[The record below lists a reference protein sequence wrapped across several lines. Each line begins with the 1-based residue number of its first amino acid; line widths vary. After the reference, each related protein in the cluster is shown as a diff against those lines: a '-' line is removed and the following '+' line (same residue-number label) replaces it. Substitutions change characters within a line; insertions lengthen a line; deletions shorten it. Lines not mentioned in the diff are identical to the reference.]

1 MSEIDSNKNTFKKKL
16 LEKQKEAKIV
26 RKIVLTVFIIVIIA
40 SSGLIGG
47 GYLYIKSSLEPVDP
61 TNQTEVA
68 VTIPIGSSVS
78 LIANILEENEIIKD
92 ARVFKYYI
100 KFKNES
106 GFQAGNYKL
115 NRSMTFQEII
125 GTIKQGKLTS
135 EVAFQITIPE
145 GRQLKEISSIVSKKT
160 SFSDEVILD
169 KLTDKAFINSMK
181 AKYPDL
187 LTDDIF
193 GKDVRYALEGYLYP
207 ATYPYYKEDP
217 TIEEVIEPMI
227 KKMDEVVATYIPRL
241 QEKKIS
247 VHRFVTLASLI
258 EEEATEQTDRAKI
271 SSVFYNRIEQNMPLQ
286 TDPTV
291 LYALNEH
298 KDRVLYEDLE
308 VDSPYNTYQKKG
320 LPPGPIANAGDVSF
334 EAVLSP
340 EETDFLYFLATKEGE
355 VIFTKTLEEHNKEKN
370 KHIINN

>member
-1 MSEIDSNKNTFKKKL
+1 
-16 LEKQKEAKIV
+16 
-26 RKIVLTVFIIVIIA
+26 
-40 SSGLIGG
+40 
-47 GYLYIKSSLEPVDP
+47 
-61 TNQTEVA
+61 
-68 VTIPIGSSVS
+68 
-78 LIANILEENEIIKD
+78 
-92 ARVFKYYI
+92 
-100 KFKNES
+100 
-106 GFQAGNYKL
+106 
-115 NRSMTFQEII
+115 MTFQEII

-145 GRQLKEISSIVSKKT
+145 GRQLKEIASIVSKKT

-308 VDSPYNTYQKKG
+308 VDSPYNTYQNKG

>member
-145 GRQLKEISSIVSKKT
+145 GRQLKEIASIVSKKT

-227 KKMDEVVATYIPRL
+227 KKMDEVIAAYIPRL
-241 QEKKIS
+241 QEKKMS

-340 EETDFLYFLATKEGE
+340 EKTDFLYFLATKEGE

>member
-26 RKIVLTVFIIVIIA
+26 RKIVLTVFIVVIIA
-40 SSGLIGG
+40 GSGLIGG

-125 GTIKQGKLTS
+125 GTIKQGKLTG

-145 GRQLKEISSIVSKKT
+145 GRQLKEIASIVSKRT

-169 KLTDKAFINSMK
+169 KLTDKTFINSMK

-227 KKMDEVVATYIPRL
+227 KKMNDVVVTYIPRL

-247 VHRFVTLASLI
+247 VHRFVTMASLI

-308 VDSPYNTYQKKG
+308 VVSPYNTYKNKG

-370 KHIINN
+370 KHIIDY

>member
-145 GRQLKEISSIVSKKT
+145 GRQLKEIASIVSKKT

-308 VDSPYNTYQKKG
+308 VDSPYNTYQNKG

>member
-26 RKIVLTVFIIVIIA
+26 RRIVLTVFIVVIIVG
-40 SSGLIGG
+40 SGLIGG

-61 TNQTEVA
+61 TNQTEIA

-92 ARVFKYYI
+92 ARVFKYYV

-125 GTIKQGKLTS
+125 GTIKQGKLTG

-145 GRQLKEISSIVSKKT
+145 GRQLKEIASIVSKKT
-160 SFSDEVILD
+160 SFSDEIILD
-169 KLTDKAFINSMK
+169 KLTDKTFIDSMK

-207 ATYPYYKEDP
+207 ATYPYYKENP
-217 TIEEVIEPMI
+217 TIEEVLEPMV
-227 KKMDEVVATYIPRL
+227 KKMDEVIATYIPRL

-308 VDSPYNTYQKKG
+308 VDSPYNTYQNKG

>member
-61 TNQTEVA
+61 TNKTEVA

-78 LIANILEENEIIKD
+78 RIANILEENEIVKD

-106 GFQAGNYKL
+106 GFQAGDYKL

-125 GTIKQGKLTS
+125 GTIKQGKLTG

-145 GRQLKEISSIVSKKT
+145 GRQLKEIASIVSKRT
-160 SFSDEVILD
+160 SFSDEIILD
-169 KLTDKAFINSMK
+169 KLTDKTFINSMR

-227 KKMDEVVATYIPRL
+227 KKMSEVVATYIPRL

-247 VHRFVTLASLI
+247 VHRFVTMASLI

-271 SSVFYNRIEQNMPLQ
+271 SSVFYNRIEKNMPLQ

-308 VDSPYNTYQKKG
+308 VDSPYNTYQNKG

>member
-78 LIANILEENEIIKD
+78 RIANILEENEIVKD

-106 GFQAGNYKL
+106 GFQAGDYKL

-125 GTIKQGKLTS
+125 ETIKQGKLTG

-145 GRQLKEISSIVSKKT
+145 GRQLKEIASIVSKRT
-160 SFSDEVILD
+160 SFSDEIILD
-169 KLTDKAFINSMK
+169 KLTDKTFINSMR

-227 KKMDEVVATYIPRL
+227 KKMSEVVATYIPRL

-247 VHRFVTLASLI
+247 VHRFVTMASLI

-271 SSVFYNRIEQNMPLQ
+271 SSVFYNRIEKNMPLQ

-308 VDSPYNTYQKKG
+308 VDSPYNTYQNKG

>member
-78 LIANILEENEIIKD
+78 LIANILEEKEIIKD

-145 GRQLKEISSIVSKKT
+145 GRQLKEIASIISKKT
-160 SFSDEVILD
+160 SFSDEIILD
-169 KLTDKAFINSMK
+169 KLTDKTFINSMK

-227 KKMDEVVATYIPRL
+227 KKMDEVIATYIPRL

-271 SSVFYNRIEQNMPLQ
+271 ASVFYNRIEQNMPLQ

-308 VDSPYNTYQKKG
+308 VDSPYNTYQNKG